1 MLDFAK
7 RKICANQLTN
17 IMKGIAA
24 LAPTLLLTLILTSC
38 MSDGYTDTAAGKSDT
53 YINLNV
59 STPTA
64 QARANATANPAGTS
78 GKLGQNETNP
88 SPDTEEKITSIRVWA
103 FNSGSDKATAT
114 PIGFKSETNLSAQG
128 SHNVSMMITRK
139 NAETLRKSKIDLY
152 ILLNAESEGVL
163 DGKNCIKM
171 TRADLEK
178 LVIKNQFGIT
188 AEGTAQTTVVPQAG
202 LPISRVIKEL
212 DVTDNIKDNATDAA
226 LHSINIPLIRAVSK
240 LHFFFTR
247 KKVKDKDKNTE
258 GVEVT
263 KIEVN
268 VNVIPTQSSVFPT
281 ATTDANK
288 ETEGLTGDLTSLS
301 YLSQKMTFGSVA
313 TKDIGPV
320 SDPTSYIRK
329 PGQTADAYITQLSG
343 VTTECHLS
351 YLRETD
357 KELTGTIYYKLNKS
371 GAVKQTPFSI
381 SKAYRNHEM
390 VVYGYFLGDEEST
403 LTLKYYVAGW
413 TDKGTTN
420 IEFN

>member
-1 MLDFAK
+1 MLNFAK

-64 QARANATANPAGTS
+64 QARANAPANPAGTS
-78 GKLGQNETNP
+78 GTPGQDETNP

-103 FNSGSDKATAT
+103 FKSGSKKATAT

-139 NAETLRKSKIDLY
+139 NAETLGKIDLY
-152 ILLNAESEGVL
+152 ILLNAESVGVL
-163 DGKNCIKM
+163 DSKDCIKM
-171 TRADLEK
+171 TREDLEN
-178 LVIKNQFGIT
+178 LVIKNQFGI
-188 AEGTAQTTVVPQAG
+188 AEGTAQTTEVPQAG

-212 DVTDNIKDNATDAA
+212 DVTNNIKDNATEAA
-226 LHSINIPLIRAVSK
+226 QHSIHIPLIRAVSK

-247 KKVKDKDKNTE
+247 KDVKDTE

-268 VNVIPTQSSVFPT
+268 KNVIPTQSSVFPT
-281 ATTDANK
+281 ATTYANK
-288 ETEGLTGDLTSLS
+288 ETDGLTGNLNSLT
-301 YLSQKMTFGSVA
+301 YLNDEKMTFGSVA
-313 TKDIGPV
+313 TGDIKPV
-320 SDPTSYIRK
+320 ENPTSYIREAD
-329 PGQTADAYITQLSG
+329 QTAQDYITKLRKA
-343 VTTECHLS
+343 TTECHLS
-351 YLRETD
+351 YLRETG
-357 KELTGTIYYKLNKS
+357 KKLTGTIYFKLNKS
-371 GAVKQTPFSI
+371 GAVKQATFSI
-381 SKAYRNHEM
+381 SNAYRNHEM
-390 VVYGYFLGDEEST
+390 VVYGYFLGDKEST
-403 LTLKYYVAGW
+403 LTLRYYVADW
-413 TDKGTTN
+413 NVKDATN
-420 IEFN
+420 ITFY

>member
-1 MLDFAK
+1 MFDFAK

-64 QARANATANPAGTS
+64 QARANAPAKPAGTS
-78 GKLGQNETNP
+78 GKLGLEETYP

-103 FNSGSDKATAT
+103 FKSDTDRATAT
-114 PIGFKSETNLSAQG
+114 PIGFKSETNLTAQG
-128 SHNVSMMITRK
+128 SHKVSMMITRK
-139 NAETLRKSKIDLY
+139 NAKNLDKIDLY

-163 DGKNCIKM
+163 DGKDCIKM
-171 TRADLEK
+171 TRADLEN
-178 LVIKNQFGIT
+178 LVIKDHFGI
-188 AEGTAQTTVVPQAG
+188 AEGTAQTTEVPQAG

-212 DVTDNIKDNATDAA
+212 DVTNNIKDNATDAA

-258 GVEVT
+258 GVVVT

-268 VNVIPTQSSVFPT
+268 ENVIPTQSSVFPT

-301 YLSQKMTFGSVA
+301 YLSRKIKFGSVA
-313 TKDIGPV
+313 TENIRPV
-320 SDPTSYIRK
+320 PDPTSYIRK
-329 PGQTADAYITQLSG
+329 PRQTAEDYITQLRG

-381 SKAYRNHEM
+381 SKANRNHEM
-390 VVYGYFLGDEEST
+390 VVYGYFLGDGDKEST
-403 LTLKYYVAGW
+403 LTLKYYVADW
-413 TDKGTTN
+413 NEKTATD
-420 IEFN
+420 IVFD

>member
-1 MLDFAK
+1 MFDFAK
-7 RKICANQLTN
+7 RKICANQLTS

-64 QARANATANPAGTS
+64 QARANAPAKPAGTS

-88 SPDTEEKITSIRVWA
+88 SPDTEAKITSIRVWA
-103 FNSGSDKATAT
+103 FKSGSDKATAT

-139 NAETLRKSKIDLY
+139 NAETLGKIDLY
-152 ILLNAESEGVL
+152 ILLNAESVGVL
-163 DGKNCIKM
+163 DGKDCIKM
-171 TRADLEK
+171 TRAELEA
-178 LVIKNQFGIT
+178 LVIKNQFGI
-188 AEGTAQTTVVPQAG
+188 AEGKAQTTVVPQAG

-212 DVTDNIKDNATDAA
+212 DVTNNIKDNATEAA
-226 LHSINIPLIRAVSK
+226 QHSINIPLIRAVSK

-247 KKVKDKDKNTE
+247 KNVKDTE

-268 VNVIPTQSSVFPT
+268 ENVIPTQSSVFPT

-288 ETEGLTGDLTSLS
+288 ETEGLTGNLTSLT

-313 TKDIGPV
+313 TGNIKPV
-320 SDPTSYIRK
+320 TDPTSYIRK
-329 PGQTADAYITQLSG
+329 PGQNADDYITKLREA
-343 VTTECHLS
+343 TTECHLS
-351 YLRETD
+351 YLRETGE
-357 KELTGTIYYKLNKS
+357 KLTGTIYFKLNKS
-371 GAVKQTPFSI
+371 GAEKQATFSI
-381 SKAYRNHEM
+381 SNAYRNHEM
-390 VVYGYFLGDEEST
+390 VVYGYFLGDKEST
-403 LTLKYYVAGW
+403 LTLKYYVANW
-413 TDKGTTN
+413 DEKKATN

>member
-1 MLDFAK
+1 MFDFAK
-7 RKICANQLTN
+7 RKTCANQLTS

-64 QARANATANPAGTS
+64 QAKANAPATIAGTS
-78 GKLGQNETNP
+78 GKLGQDETNP

-103 FNSGSDKATAT
+103 FKSDTDKATAT
-114 PIGFKSETNLSAQG
+114 PIGFKSETNLSAKG

-139 NAETLRKSKIDLY
+139 NAETLGKIDLY

-163 DGKNCIKM
+163 DGKDCIKM
-171 TRADLEK
+171 TRADLEA
-178 LVIKNQFGIT
+178 LVIKNKFGI
-188 AEGTAQTTVVPQAG
+188 ADGTAQTTVVPEAG

-212 DVTDNIKDNATDAA
+212 DVTNNIKDNATEAA
-226 LHSINIPLIRAVSK
+226 QHSINIPLIRAVSK

-247 KKVKDKDKNTE
+247 KDVKDTE

-268 VNVIPTQSSVFPT
+268 ENIVPTQSSVFPT

-288 ETEGLTGDLTSLS
+288 ETDGLTGNLTSLT
-301 YLSQKMTFGSVA
+301 YLNEKMTFGGVA
-313 TKDIGPV
+313 TGDIKPV
-320 SDPTSYIRK
+320 ADPTSYIRK
-329 PGQTADAYITQLSG
+329 SQPAEEYITNLREA
-343 VTTECHLS
+343 TTECHLS
-351 YLRETD
+351 YLRETGN
-357 KELTGTIYYKLNKS
+357 KLTGTIYFKLNKS
-371 GAVKQTPFSI
+371 GAEKQATFSI
-381 SKAYRNHEM
+381 SNAHRNHEM
-390 VVYGYFLGDEEST
+390 VVYGYFLGDKEST

-413 TDKGTTN
+413 DVKNATDIT
-420 IEFN
+420 FN

>member
-64 QARANATANPAGTS
+64 QAKANAPANTAGTS
-78 GKLGQNETNP
+78 GTLGQDETNP

-103 FNSGSDKATAT
+103 FNSVSDKATAT
-114 PIGFKSETNLSAQG
+114 PIGFKSETNLSEQG

-139 NAETLRKSKIDLY
+139 NAETLGKIDLY

-163 DGKNCIKM
+163 NGKDCIKM
-171 TRADLEK
+171 TRADLEN
-178 LVIKNQFGIT
+178 LVIKDHFGI
-188 AEGTAQTTVVPQAG
+188 AEGTAQTTEVPQAG

-212 DVTDNIKDNATDAA
+212 DVTKNIKDNATEAA
-226 LHSINIPLIRAVSK
+226 QHSIHIPLIRAVSK

-247 KKVKDKDKNTE
+247 KDVKDTE

-263 KIEVN
+263 NIEVN
-268 VNVIPTQSSVFPT
+268 ENVIPTQSSVFPT
-281 ATTDANK
+281 ATTDAQK
-288 ETEGLTGDLTSLS
+288 ETEGLTGNLTSLT
-301 YLSQKMTFGSVA
+301 YLNEKMTFGGVA
-313 TKDIGPV
+313 TGDIKPV
-320 SDPTSYIRK
+320 ADPTSYIRMSQPAEK
-329 PGQTADAYITQLSG
+329 YITNLRAA
-343 VTTECHLS
+343 TTECHLS

-357 KELTGTIYYKLNKS
+357 KKLTGTISFKLNKS
-371 GAVKQTPFSI
+371 GAEKQATFSI
-381 SKAYRNHEM
+381 PNAYRNHEM
-390 VVYGYFLGDEEST
+390 VVYGYFLGDKEST
-403 LTLKYYVAGW
+403 LTLKYYVADW
-413 TDKGTTN
+413 NVKDTTN
-420 IEFN
+420 ITFN

>member
-64 QARANATANPAGTS
+64 QARANAPANTAGTS
-78 GKLGQNETNP
+78 GTLGQDETNP

-103 FNSGSDKATAT
+103 FKSGSYKATAT
-114 PIGFKSETNLSAQG
+114 PIGFKSETNLSKQG

-139 NAETLRKSKIDLY
+139 NAETLDKIDLY
-152 ILLNAESEGVL
+152 ILLNAESVGVL
-163 DGKNCIKM
+163 NGEDCIKM
-171 TRADLEK
+171 TRAELEA
-178 LVIKNQFGIT
+178 LVIKNNFGI
-188 AEGTAQTTVVPQAG
+188 ANGTAQTTVVPDAG
-202 LPISRVIKEL
+202 LPISRVIKDL
-212 DVTDNIKDNATDAA
+212 DVTNNIKDNATEAA
-226 LHSINIPLIRAVSK
+226 QHSIHIPLIRAVSK

-247 KKVKDKDKNTE
+247 KDVKDTE

-268 VNVIPTQSSVFPT
+268 EGIVPTQSSVFPT

-288 ETEGLTGDLTSLS
+288 ETDGLTGNLTSLK
-301 YLSQKMTFGSVA
+301 YLNEKMTFGGVA
-313 TKDIGPV
+313 TRDITPV
-320 SDPTSYIRK
+320 ENPTSYIRK
-329 PGQTADAYITQLSG
+329 SDQTADAYITQLRG
-343 VTTECHLS
+343 VTTECYLS

-357 KELTGTIYYKLNKS
+357 KDLTGTIHYKLDKS
-371 GAVKQTPFSI
+371 GAEKQTPFSI
-381 SKAYRNHEM
+381 PNAYRNHEM
-390 VVYGYFLGDEEST
+390 VVYGYFLGEKST
-403 LTLKYYVAGW
+403 LTLKYYVADW
-413 TDKGTTN
+413 NVKDATN
-420 IEFN
+420 ITFY

>member
-64 QARANATANPAGTS
+64 QVRANAPANPAGTS
-78 GKLGQNETNP
+78 GTLRQDETNP

-103 FNSGSDKATAT
+103 FKSGSDRATAT
-114 PIGFKSETNLSAQG
+114 PIGFKSETNLSVKG

-139 NAETLRKSKIDLY
+139 NAENLGKIDLY

-178 LVIKNQFGIT
+178 LVIKDHFGI
-188 AEGTAQTTVVPQAG
+188 AEGTAQTTEVPQAG

-212 DVTDNIKDNATDAA
+212 DVTNNIKDNAKDAA
-226 LHSINIPLIRAVSK
+226 QHSIHIPLIRAVSK

-247 KKVKDKDKNTE
+247 KKVKDTE

-268 VNVIPTQSSVFPT
+268 KGIVPTQSSVFPT
-281 ATTDANK
+281 ATIYANK
-288 ETEGLTGDLTSLS
+288 ETEGLTGDLTSLT
-301 YLSQKMTFGSVA
+301 YLNEEKMTFGGVA
-313 TKDIGPV
+313 TGDIKPV
-320 SDPTSYIRK
+320 ENPTKYIRK
-329 PGQTADAYITQLSG
+329 PDQTAQDYITKLRG
-343 VTTECHLS
+343 ATKECYLS
-351 YLRETD
+351 YLRETG
-357 KELTGTIYYKLNKS
+357 KELTGTIYFKLNKS
-371 GAVKQTPFSI
+371 GAVKQATFSI
-381 SKAYRNHEM
+381 SNAYRNHEM
-390 VVYGYFLGDEEST
+390 VVYGYFLGDKEST
-403 LTLKYYVAGW
+403 LTLKYYVADW
-413 TDKGTTN
+413 NVKDATDIT
-420 IEFN
+420 FN

>member
-1 MLDFAK
+1 MFDFAK
-7 RKICANQLTN
+7 RKICANQLTS

-24 LAPTLLLTLILTSC
+24 LAPTLLFTLILTSC
-38 MSDGYTDTAAGKSDT
+38 MSDGYTDTAAEKSDT

-64 QARANATANPAGTS
+64 QARANAPAKPAGTS
-78 GKLGQNETNP
+78 GTLGQNETNP
-88 SPDTEEKITSIRVWA
+88 SPDTEAKITSIRVWA
-103 FNSGSDKATAT
+103 FKSGSDKATAT

-139 NAETLRKSKIDLY
+139 NAETLGKIDLY
-152 ILLNAESEGVL
+152 ILLNAESVGVL
-163 DGKNCIKM
+163 DGKDCIKM
-171 TRADLEK
+171 TRAELEK
-178 LVIKNQFGIT
+178 LVIKNQFGI

-212 DVTDNIKDNATDAA
+212 DVTDNIKDNATEAA
-226 LHSINIPLIRAVSK
+226 QHSINIPLIRAVSK

-247 KKVKDKDKNTE
+247 KNVKDTE

-268 VNVIPTQSSVFPT
+268 ENVIPTQSSVFPT

-288 ETEGLTGDLTSLS
+288 ETDGLTGDLTSLT
-301 YLSQKMTFGSVA
+301 YLNEKMTFRGVA
-313 TKDIGPV
+313 TGDIKPV
-320 SDPTSYIRK
+320 ADPTSYIRK
-329 PGQTADAYITQLSG
+329 SQPAEEYITKLREA
-343 VTTECHLS
+343 TTECHLS
-351 YLRETD
+351 YLRETGED
-357 KELTGTIYYKLNKS
+357 LTGTIYFKLSKN
-371 GAVKQTPFSI
+371 GAEKHKTFSI
-381 SKAYRNHEM
+381 SNAYRNHEM

-413 TDKGTTN
+413 DVKKDTN
-420 IEFN
+420 ITFN

>member
-1 MLDFAK
+1 MFDFAK
-7 RKICANQLTN
+7 RKICANQLTS

-64 QARANATANPAGTS
+64 QARANAPAYPAGTS
-78 GKLGQNETNP
+78 GTPGQDETKP

-103 FNSGSDKATAT
+103 FKSGSDKATAT
-114 PIGFKSETNLSAQG
+114 PIGFKSETNLSEKG

-139 NAETLRKSKIDLY
+139 NAETLGKIDLY

-163 DGKNCIKM
+163 DGKDCIKM
-171 TRADLEK
+171 TRAELEA
-178 LVIKNQFGIT
+178 LVIKNQFGI
-188 AEGTAQTTVVPQAG
+188 AEGTAQTTVVPPAG

-212 DVTDNIKDNATDAA
+212 DVTNNIKDNATEAA
-226 LHSINIPLIRAVSK
+226 QHSINIPLIRAVSK

-247 KKVKDKDKNTE
+247 KNVKDTE

-268 VNVIPTQSSVFPT
+268 ENVIPTQSSVFPT

-288 ETEGLTGDLTSLS
+288 ETEGLTGNLTSLT
-301 YLSQKMTFGSVA
+301 YLSQMMTFGSVA
-313 TKDIGPV
+313 TGNIKPV
-320 SDPTSYIRK
+320 TDPTSYIRK
-329 PGQTADAYITQLSG
+329 PGQPAEEYITKLREA
-343 VTTECHLS
+343 TTECHLS
-351 YLRETD
+351 YLRETGED
-357 KELTGTIYYKLNKS
+357 LTGTIYFKLSKN
-371 GAVKQTPFSI
+371 GAEKHKTFSI
-381 SKAYRNHEM
+381 SNAYRNHEM

-413 TDKGTTN
+413 DVKKDTN
-420 IEFN
+420 ITFN

>member
-1 MLDFAK
+1 MFDFAK
-7 RKICANQLTN
+7 RKICANQLTS

-64 QARANATANPAGTS
+64 QARAKAPANPAGTS
-78 GKLGQNETNP
+78 GKLGQDETNP

-103 FNSGSDKATAT
+103 FKSSTDKATAT
-114 PIGFKSETNLSAQG
+114 PIGFKSETNLSAKG

-139 NAETLRKSKIDLY
+139 NAETLGKIDLY

-163 DGKNCIKM
+163 DGKDCIKM
-171 TRADLEK
+171 TRADLEA
-178 LVIKNQFGIT
+178 LVIKNKFGI
-188 AEGTAQTTVVPQAG
+188 ADGTAQTTVVPDAG

-212 DVTDNIKDNATDAA
+212 DVTNNIKDNATEAA
-226 LHSINIPLIRAVSK
+226 QHSINIPLIRAVSK

-247 KKVKDKDKNTE
+247 KNVKDTE

-268 VNVIPTQSSVFPT
+268 ENIVPTQSSVFPT
-281 ATTDANK
+281 ATTDAKK
-288 ETEGLTGDLTSLS
+288 ETEGLTGDLTSLT
-301 YLSQKMTFGSVA
+301 YLNQKMTFGGVA
-313 TKDIGPV
+313 TGDIKPV
-320 SDPTSYIRK
+320 PDPTSYIRK
-329 PGQTADAYITQLSG
+329 SQPAEEYITNLREA
-343 VTTECHLS
+343 TTECHLS
-351 YLRETD
+351 YLRETGN
-357 KELTGTIYYKLNKS
+357 KLTGTIYFKLNKS
-371 GAVKQTPFSI
+371 GAEKQATFSI
-381 SKAYRNHEM
+381 SNAHRNHEM
-390 VVYGYFLGDEEST
+390 VVYGYFLGDKEST

-413 TDKGTTN
+413 DVKNATN
-420 IEFN
+420 ITFN

>member
-64 QARANATANPAGTS
+64 QTRANATAKPAETS

-88 SPDTEEKITSIRVWA
+88 SPDTEAKITSIRVWA
-103 FNSGSDKATAT
+103 FKSGPDKATAT

-139 NAETLRKSKIDLY
+139 NAETLRKIDLY

-163 DGKNCIKM
+163 DGKDCIKM
-171 TRADLEK
+171 TRADLEN
-178 LVIKNQFGIT
+178 LVIKNQFGI
-188 AEGTAQTTVVPQAG
+188 AEGTAKTTEVPQAG
-202 LPISRVIKEL
+202 LPISRVITEL
-212 DVTDNIKDNATDAA
+212 DVTNNIKDNATEAA
-226 LHSINIPLIRAVSK
+226 QHSIHIPLIRAVSK

-247 KKVKDKDKNTE
+247 KNVKDTE

-268 VNVIPTQSSVFPT
+268 ENVIPTQSSVFPT

-288 ETEGLTGDLTSLS
+288 ETEGLTGNLTSLT
-301 YLSQKMTFGSVA
+301 YLNEKMTFGGVA
-313 TKDIGPV
+313 TGDIKPV
-320 SDPTSYIRK
+320 ADPTSYIRK
-329 PGQTADAYITQLSG
+329 SQPAEDYITNLRAA
-343 VTTECHLS
+343 TTECHLS
-351 YLRETD
+351 YLRETGE
-357 KELTGTIYYKLNKS
+357 KLTGTIYFKLNKS
-371 GAVKQTPFSI
+371 GAEKQATFSI
-381 SKAYRNHEM
+381 SNAYRNHEM

-403 LTLKYYVAGW
+403 LTLKYYVADW
-413 TDKGTTN
+413 NVKDATN
-420 IEFN
+420 ITFN

>member
-64 QARANATANPAGTS
+64 QARANAPANPAGTS
-78 GKLGQNETNP
+78 GTPGQDETNP

-103 FNSGSDKATAT
+103 FKSGSDKATAT

-139 NAETLRKSKIDLY
+139 NAKTLGKIDLY

-163 DGKNCIKM
+163 DGKDCIKM
-171 TRADLEK
+171 TRAELEA
-178 LVIKNQFGIT
+178 LVIKNNFGI
-188 AEGTAQTTVVPQAG
+188 ANGTAQTTVVPDAG

-212 DVTDNIKDNATDAA
+212 DVTNNIKDNATEAA
-226 LHSINIPLIRAVSK
+226 QHSINIPLIRAVSK

-247 KKVKDKDKNTE
+247 KKVKDTE
-258 GVEVT
+258 GVVVT
-263 KIEVN
+263 RIEVN
-268 VNVIPTQSSVFPT
+268 ENVIPTQSSVFPT
-281 ATTDANK
+281 ATTYANK
-288 ETEGLTGDLTSLS
+288 ETDGLTGDLTSLK
-301 YLSQKMTFGSVA
+301 YLNEKMTFGGVA
-313 TKDIGPV
+313 TGDIKPV
-320 SDPTSYIRK
+320 TDPASYIRK
-329 PGQTADAYITQLSG
+329 PDQTAEDYITQLRG
-343 VTTECHLS
+343 LKTECHLS
-351 YLRETD
+351 YLRETG
-357 KELTGTIYYKLNKS
+357 KELTGTIYFKLRKN
-371 GAVKQTPFSI
+371 GAEKHKTFRI

-403 LTLKYYVAGW
+403 LTLKYYVADW

>member
-1 MLDFAK
+1 MFDFAK
-7 RKICANQLTN
+7 RKICANQLTS

-64 QARANATANPAGTS
+64 QARAKAPATTAGTS
-78 GKLGQNETNP
+78 GKLGQDETNP

-103 FNSGSDKATAT
+103 FKSGTDKATAT
-114 PIGFKSETNLSAQG
+114 PIGFKSETNLSAKG

-139 NAETLRKSKIDLY
+139 NAETLGKIDLY

-163 DGKNCIKM
+163 DGQDCIKM
-171 TRADLEK
+171 TRAELEA
-178 LVIKNQFGIT
+178 LVIENNFGI
-188 AEGTAQTTVVPQAG
+188 ADGTAQTTVVPKAG

-212 DVTDNIKDNATDAA
+212 DVTDNIKGNATEAA
-226 LHSINIPLIRAVSK
+226 QHSINIPLIRAVSK

-247 KKVKDKDKNTE
+247 KNVKDTE

-268 VNVIPTQSSVFPT
+268 ENIVPTQSSVFPT

-288 ETEGLTGDLTSLS
+288 ETDGLTGNLTSLT
-301 YLSQKMTFGSVA
+301 YLNEKMTFGGVA
-313 TKDIGPV
+313 TGDIKPV
-320 SDPTSYIRK
+320 ADPTSYIRK
-329 PGQTADAYITQLSG
+329 SQPAEEYITKLREA
-343 VTTECHLS
+343 TTECHLS
-351 YLRETD
+351 YLRETGN
-357 KELTGTIYYKLNKS
+357 KLTGTIYFKLSKN
-371 GAVKQTPFSI
+371 GAEKQANFSI
-381 SKAYRNHEM
+381 SKAHRNHEM
-390 VVYGYFLGDEEST
+390 VVYGYFLGDKEST

-413 TDKGTTN
+413 NVKNATDIT
-420 IEFN
+420 FN

>member
-64 QARANATANPAGTS
+64 QARANAPANTAGTS
-78 GKLGQNETNP
+78 GTLGQDETNP

-103 FNSGSDKATAT
+103 FKSGPDKETAT
-114 PIGFKSETNLSAQG
+114 PIGFKSETNLSAKG

-139 NAETLRKSKIDLY
+139 NAETLGKGKIDLY

-163 DGKNCIKM
+163 DDKDCIKM
-171 TRADLEK
+171 TRAELEA
-178 LVIKNQFGIT
+178 LVIKNNFGI
-188 AEGTAQTTVVPQAG
+188 ANGTAQTIVVPDAG

-212 DVTDNIKDNATDAA
+212 DVTNNIKDNAKEAA
-226 LHSINIPLIRAVSK
+226 EHSIHIPLIRAVSK

-247 KKVKDKDKNTE
+247 KDVKDTE

-263 KIEVN
+263 NIEVN
-268 VNVIPTQSSVFPT
+268 EGIVPTQSSVFPT

-288 ETEGLTGDLTSLS
+288 ETDGLTGNLTSLT
-301 YLSQKMTFGSVA
+301 YLNEKMTFGGVA
-313 TKDIGPV
+313 TGDIKPV
-320 SDPTSYIRK
+320 ENPTKYIRK
-329 PGQTADAYITQLSG
+329 PDQTAQDYITKLRG
-343 VTTECHLS
+343 ATTECHLS

-357 KELTGTIYYKLNKS
+357 KDLTGTIHYKLDKS
-371 GAVKQTPFSI
+371 GAEKQTPFSI
-381 SKAYRNHEM
+381 PNAYRNHEM
-390 VVYGYFLGDEEST
+390 VVYGYFLGEKST
-403 LTLKYYVAGW
+403 LTLKYYVADW
-413 TDKGTTN
+413 NVKDATN
-420 IEFN
+420 ITFY

>member
-64 QARANATANPAGTS
+64 QARANAPANPAGTS
-78 GKLGQNETNP
+78 GTPGQDETNP

-103 FNSGSDKATAT
+103 FKSDSEKATAT

-128 SHNVSMMITRK
+128 SYNVSMMITRK
-139 NAETLRKSKIDLY
+139 NAKTLGKIDLY

-163 DGKNCIKM
+163 DGKDCIKM
-171 TRADLEK
+171 TRAELEA
-178 LVIKNQFGIT
+178 LVIKNNFGI
-188 AEGTAQTTVVPQAG
+188 ANGTAQTTVVPDAG

-212 DVTDNIKDNATDAA
+212 DVTKNIKDNATEAA
-226 LHSINIPLIRAVSK
+226 LHSIHIPLIRAVSK

-247 KKVKDKDKNTE
+247 KDVKDTE

-268 VNVIPTQSSVFPT
+268 EGIVPTQSSVFPT
-281 ATTDANK
+281 ATTYANK
-288 ETEGLTGDLTSLS
+288 ETDGLTGNLTSLT
-301 YLSQKMTFGSVA
+301 YPNKKMTFGGVA
-313 TKDIGPV
+313 TRDITPV
-320 SDPTSYIRK
+320 ENPTIYILQSD
-329 PGQTADAYITQLSG
+329 QTAEDYITKLRG
-343 VTTECHLS
+343 ATTECYLS
-351 YLRETD
+351 YLRETG
-357 KELTGTIYYKLNKS
+357 KELTGTIYFKLNKS
-371 GAVKQTPFSI
+371 GAVKHKTFSI

-403 LTLKYYVAGW
+403 LTLKYYVADW
-413 TDKGTTN
+413 NVKDATN
-420 IEFN
+420 ITFN

>member
-64 QARANATANPAGTS
+64 QARANASANTAGTS
-78 GKLGQNETNP
+78 GTLGQDETNP

-103 FNSGSDKATAT
+103 FKSDSEKATAT

-128 SHNVSMMITRK
+128 SYNVSMMITRK
-139 NAETLRKSKIDLY
+139 NAEPLGKIDLY

-163 DGKNCIKM
+163 EGKDCIKM
-171 TRADLEK
+171 TRAELEA
-178 LVIKNQFGIT
+178 LVIKNNFGIDN
-188 AEGTAQTTVVPQAG
+188 GTAQTTVVPDAG

-212 DVTDNIKDNATDAA
+212 DVTNNIKDNATEAA
-226 LHSINIPLIRAVSK
+226 LNSINIPLIRAVSK

-247 KKVKDKDKNTE
+247 KDVKDTE

-268 VNVIPTQSSVFPT
+268 ENVIPTQSSVFPT

-288 ETEGLTGDLTSLS
+288 ETDGLTGNLTSLT
-301 YLSQKMTFGSVA
+301 YLNEKMTFGGVA
-313 TKDIGPV
+313 TGDIKPV
-320 SDPTSYIRK
+320 ENPTSYIRK
-329 PGQTADAYITQLSG
+329 SQPAEEDYITNLRAA
-343 VTTECHLS
+343 TTECHLS
-351 YLRETD
+351 YLRETGNN
-357 KELTGTIYYKLNKS
+357 LTGTIYFKLSKN
-371 GAVKQTPFSI
+371 GAVKQKTFSI

>member
-64 QARANATANPAGTS
+64 QARANAPANPAGTS
-78 GKLGQNETNP
+78 GTPGQDETNP

-103 FNSGSDKATAT
+103 FKSDTDRDTAT
-114 PIGFKSETNLSAQG
+114 PIGFKSETNLTEQG
-128 SHNVSMMITRK
+128 SHKVSMMITRK
-139 NAETLRKSKIDLY
+139 NAENLHKIDLY

-163 DGKNCIKM
+163 EGKDGIKM
-171 TRADLEK
+171 TRAELEA
-178 LVIKNQFGIT
+178 LVIKNNFGI
-188 AEGTAQTTVVPQAG
+188 ANGTAQTTEVPQAG

-247 KKVKDKDKNTE
+247 KDVKDTE

-268 VNVIPTQSSVFPT
+268 EGIVPTQSSVFPT

-288 ETEGLTGDLTSLS
+288 ETDGLTGNLTSLK
-301 YLSQKMTFGSVA
+301 YLNEKMTFGGVA
-313 TKDIGPV
+313 TRDITPV
-320 SDPTSYIRK
+320 ENPTSYIRK
-329 PGQTADAYITQLSG
+329 SDQTADAYITQLRG

-357 KELTGTIYYKLNKS
+357 KDLTGTIHYKLDKS
-371 GAVKQTPFSI
+371 GAEKQTPFSI
-381 SKAYRNHEM
+381 PKANRNHEM
-390 VVYGYFLGDEEST
+390 VVYGYFLGEKST
-403 LTLKYYVAGW
+403 LTLKYYVADW
-413 TDKGTTN
+413 NVKDATN
-420 IEFN
+420 ITFN

>member
-1 MLDFAK
+1 MFDFAK
-7 RKICANQLTN
+7 RNIGANQL
-17 IMKGIAA
+17 ISMMKGIAA

-38 MSDGYTDTAAGKSDT
+38 MSDDYTDTAAGKSDT

-64 QARANATANPAGTS
+64 QARANAPAKPAGTG
-78 GKLGQNETNP
+78 GKLGLEETCP
-88 SPDTEEKITSIRVWA
+88 SPDTEENITSIRVWA
-103 FNSGSDKATAT
+103 FKSGSDRETAT
-114 PIGFKSETNLSAQG
+114 PIGFKSETNLSAKG

-139 NAETLRKSKIDLY
+139 NAENLHKIDLY

-163 DGKNCIKM
+163 EGKDCIKM
-171 TRADLEK
+171 TRADLED

-188 AEGTAQTTVVPQAG
+188 ADSTAQTTVVPQAG

-212 DVTDNIKDNATDAA
+212 DVTDNIKDNATEAA

-247 KKVKDKDKNTE
+247 KNVKDTE
-258 GVEVT
+258 GVVVT
-263 KIEVN
+263 RIEVN
-268 VNVIPTQSSVFPT
+268 ENVIPTQSSVFPT

-301 YLSQKMTFGSVA
+301 YLNQKMTFGSVA

-320 SDPTSYIRK
+320 PDPTSYIRK
-329 PGQTADAYITQLSG
+329 SGQTAEDYITKLRAA
-343 VTTECHLS
+343 TAECHLS
-351 YLRETD
+351 YLRETG

-371 GAVKQTPFSI
+371 GVVKQKPFSI
-381 SKAYRNHEM
+381 PKAYRNHEM
-390 VVYGYFLGDEEST
+390 VVYGYFLGDQEST
-403 LTLKYYVAGW
+403 LTLNYYVADW
-413 TDKGTTN
+413 NEKKATD
-420 IEFN
+420 IVFE

>member
-1 MLDFAK
+1 MFDFAK
-7 RKICANQLTN
+7 RKICANQLTS

-64 QARANATANPAGTS
+64 QARANAPAKPAGTS
-78 GKLGQNETNP
+78 GTPGQDETKP

-103 FNSGSDKATAT
+103 FKSGSDKATAT
-114 PIGFKSETNLSAQG
+114 PIGFKSETNLSEKG

-139 NAETLRKSKIDLY
+139 NAETLGKIDLY

-163 DGKNCIKM
+163 DGKDCIKM
-171 TRADLEK
+171 TRADLEA
-178 LVIKNQFGIT
+178 LVIKNKFGI
-188 AEGTAQTTVVPQAG
+188 ADGTAQTTVVPDAG

-212 DVTDNIKDNATDAA
+212 DVTNNIKDNATEAA
-226 LHSINIPLIRAVSK
+226 QHSINIPLIRAVSK

-247 KKVKDKDKNTE
+247 KNVKDTE
-258 GVEVT
+258 CVEVT

-268 VNVIPTQSSVFPT
+268 ENVIPTQSSVFPT

-288 ETEGLTGDLTSLS
+288 ETDGLTGDLTSLT
-301 YLSQKMTFGSVA
+301 YLNEKMTFRGVA
-313 TKDIGPV
+313 TGDIKPV
-320 SDPTSYIRK
+320 ADPTSYIRK
-329 PGQTADAYITQLSG
+329 SQPAEEYITKLREA
-343 VTTECHLS
+343 TTECHLS
-351 YLRETD
+351 YLRETGN
-357 KELTGTIYYKLNKS
+357 KLTGTIYFKLNKS
-371 GAVKQTPFSI
+371 GAEKQATFSI
-381 SKAYRNHEM
+381 SDAHRNHEM
-390 VVYGYFLGDEEST
+390 VVYGYFLGDKEST
-403 LTLKYYVAGW
+403 LTLKYYVANW
-413 TDKGTTN
+413 NEKGATN

>member
-64 QARANATANPAGTS
+64 QARANAPAKPAGTS
-78 GKLGQNETNP
+78 GKLGLEETYP

-103 FNSGSDKATAT
+103 FRSGSDRATAT
-114 PIGFKSETNLSAQG
+114 PIGFKSETNLSVKG

-139 NAETLRKSKIDLY
+139 NAKNLGKIDLY

-163 DGKNCIKM
+163 DGKDCIKM
-171 TRADLEK
+171 TRADLEN
-178 LVIKNQFGIT
+178 LVIKDHFGIDN
-188 AEGTAQTTVVPQAG
+188 GTAQTTVVPDAG

-212 DVTDNIKDNATDAA
+212 DVTNNIKDNATEAA
-226 LHSINIPLIRAVSK
+226 QHSINIPLIRAVSK

-247 KKVKDKDKNTE
+247 KNMKDTE

-268 VNVIPTQSSVFPT
+268 EGIVPIQSSVFPK
-281 ATTDANK
+281 ATTDAQK
-288 ETEGLTGDLTSLS
+288 ETDGLTGDLTSLK
-301 YLSQKMTFGSVA
+301 YLNEKMTFGGVA
-313 TKDIGPV
+313 TGDIKPKA
-320 SDPTSYIRK
+320 DPASYIRK
-329 PGQTADAYITQLSG
+329 PDQTAEDYIKKLREA
-343 VTTECHLS
+343 TTECYLS
-351 YLRETD
+351 YLRETGE
-357 KELTGTIYYKLNKS
+357 ELTGTIYFKLRKN
-371 GAVKQTPFSI
+371 GAEKHKTFSI

-403 LTLKYYVAGW
+403 LTLNYYVAGW
-413 TDKGTTN
+413 DVKDATN
-420 IEFN
+420 ITFN

>member
-1 MLDFAK
+1 MFDFAK
-7 RKICANQLTN
+7 RKICANQLTS

-64 QARANATANPAGTS
+64 QARAKNAPATTAETS
-78 GKLGQNETNP
+78 GKLGQDETNP

-103 FNSGSDKATAT
+103 FKSDTERATAT
-114 PIGFKSETNLSAQG
+114 PIGFKSETNLSAKG

-139 NAETLRKSKIDLY
+139 NAETLGKIDLY

-163 DGKNCIKM
+163 DGKDCIKM
-171 TRADLEK
+171 TRADLEA
-178 LVIKNQFGIT
+178 LVIKNKFGI
-188 AEGTAQTTVVPQAG
+188 ADGTAQTTVVPDAG

-212 DVTDNIKDNATDAA
+212 DVTNNIKDNTTEAA
-226 LHSINIPLIRAVSK
+226 QHSINIPLIRAVSK

-247 KKVKDKDKNTE
+247 KNVKDTE

-268 VNVIPTQSSVFPT
+268 EGIVPTQSSVFPT

-288 ETEGLTGDLTSLS
+288 ETDGLTGNLTSLT
-301 YLSQKMTFGSVA
+301 YLNEKMTFGGVA
-313 TKDIGPV
+313 TGDIKPV
-320 SDPTSYIRK
+320 ADPTSYIRK
-329 PGQTADAYITQLSG
+329 SQPAEDYITNLRAA
-343 VTTECHLS
+343 TTECHLS
-351 YLRETD
+351 YLRETGNN
-357 KELTGTIYYKLNKS
+357 LTGTIYFKLSKS
-371 GAVKQTPFSI
+371 GAVKQATFSI
-381 SKAYRNHEM
+381 SNAYRNHEM
-390 VVYGYFLGDEEST
+390 VVYGYFLGDQEST
-403 LTLKYYVAGW
+403 LTLKYYVADW
-413 TDKGTTN
+413 NVKDATN
-420 IEFN
+420 ITFN